1 MNSIILSQASSH
13 PICIC
18 QAESVPHTRRPCASD
33 GVLLFHPINEG
44 TAPVEI
50 GTGEEE
56 RRKNLEFSLFWSVIF
71 SENLDVFE
79 SEDLGTGNCDFRHL
93 WFELDWKW

>member
-1 MNSIILSQASSH
+1 MFGLILLLYSSK
-13 PICIC
+13 
-18 QAESVPHTRRPCASD
+18 
-33 GVLLFHPINEG
+33 
-44 TAPVEI
+44 TALKFFFFFS
-50 GTGEEE
+50 GEEE